1 MPSQELTNFITEIN
15 QIMKKLLLSAIAAGM
30 ALSSCQS
37 DVVDPTNIDITA
49 DPIIA
54 LPLGEIG
61 LTMDHLLI
69 PDSSLIFD
77 DNTVYK
83 VIVAQDSV
91 FGIDVN
97 DLISI
102 PAQSPSSSS
111 ISMGTV
117 AVSNVSLTQDIAL
130 GAIAS
135 DAGLTAISSAHGSN
149 APFPQ
154 LNESNVGTYG
164 GSGFG
169 TFTSASFSNGSLT
182 LGLTNDWPVPVS
194 MGIDLVNASTGA
206 TILTYAMNN
215 VAANGGTGSDTESL
229 VNITLPNSIGFKI
242 TSLTSPGSGTN
253 LVAIDTTDNLELA
266 ISSAN
271 LEVYNAI
278 TQISTQDISSDT
290 QYVDL
295 STGGSE
301 ELRELMFST
310 ASFDYEFV
318 STLAENLELNLNFP
332 GSDQNGVEVD
342 TTITIAAGATT
353 TGSIN
358 LNGTILDLTQDPSQN
373 HSRLPI
379 AVAATLVGSG
389 NMVNIDSS
397 DALDMTFEMTNL
409 QFGHIKG
416 FFGTQQITID
426 PGAVDLAIDFL
437 ENFDGEISFAEPSIA
452 MAITNSIGLPIQ
464 LVLDFNSFKDGTAY
478 GLNGP
483 NYVLPYPTTLGNTAT
498 GTLTFDNTNSS
509 IVDVFTLP
517 KDSIT
522 YGGSVNVNHDTAMFG
537 TENFVTNTSSISGDL
552 LMEMPF
558 YFTATGLG
566 FYDTLATDQNNLD
579 ALPAGTTLESAKLL
593 LQTTTTLPLDA
604 SLNLTFYDANWNT
617 ILVKDFGLMESG
629 MPDANGIIVAPNV
642 LDTELELD
650 ASEATAVLEAV
661 HITAEA
667 TMDTYNVGTDP
678 VKLRTDATLNLN
690 LGVQFKVNV
699 TL

>member
-1 MPSQELTNFITEIN
+1 M
-15 QIMKKLLLSAIAAGM
+15 LL
-30 ALSSCQS
+30 
-37 DVVDPTNIDITA
+37 
-49 DPIIA
+49 
-54 LPLGEIG
+54 
-61 LTMDHLLI
+61 
-69 PDSSLIFD
+69 
-77 DNTVYK
+77 YK

-130 GAIAS
+130 GAVAA

-169 TFTSASFSNGSLT
+169 TFTSASFSNGTLT

-318 STLAENLELNLNFP
+318 STLAEN
-332 GSDQNGVEVD
+332 
-342 TTITIAAGATT
+342 
-353 TGSIN
+353 
-358 LNGTILDLTQDPSQN
+358 
-373 HSRLPI
+373 SRIKFKLPW
-379 AVAATLVGSG
+379 L
-389 NMVNIDSS
+389 
-397 DALDMTFEMTNL
+397 
-409 QFGHIKG
+409 
-416 FFGTQQITID
+416 
-426 PGAVDLAIDFL
+426 
-437 ENFDGEISFAEPSIA
+437 
-452 MAITNSIGLPIQ
+452 
-464 LVLDFNSFKDGTAY
+464 
-478 GLNGP
+478 
-483 NYVLPYPTTLGNTAT
+483 
-498 GTLTFDNTNSS
+498 
-509 IVDVFTLP
+509 
-517 KDSIT
+517 
-522 YGGSVNVNHDTAMFG
+522 
-537 TENFVTNTSSISGDL
+537 
-552 LMEMPF
+552 
-558 YFTATGLG
+558 
-566 FYDTLATDQNNLD
+566 
-579 ALPAGTTLESAKLL
+579 
-593 LQTTTTLPLDA
+593 
-604 SLNLTFYDANWNT
+604 
-617 ILVKDFGLMESG
+617 
-629 MPDANGIIVAPNV
+629 
-642 LDTELELD
+642 
-650 ASEATAVLEAV
+650 
-661 HITAEA
+661 
-667 TMDTYNVGTDP
+667 
-678 VKLRTDATLNLN
+678 
-690 LGVQFKVNV
+690 
-699 TL
+699 

>member
-1 MPSQELTNFITEIN
+1 
-15 QIMKKLLLSAIAAGM
+15 MKKLLFSALTAGM

-130 GAIAS
+130 GAVAS

-169 TFTSASFSNGSLT
+169 TFTSASFSNGTLT

>member
-1 MPSQELTNFITEIN
+1 
-15 QIMKKLLLSAIAAGM
+15 MKKLLLSAIAAGM
-30 ALSSCQS
+30 ALSSCQT

-130 GAIAS
+130 GAVAS
-135 DAGLTAISSAHGSN
+135 DAGLTAISSAHGNN

-169 TFTSASFSNGSLT
+169 TFTSASFSNGTLT

-318 STLAENLELNLNFP
+318 STLAENLALNLNFP

-437 ENFDGEISFAEPSIA
+437 ENFDGEISFAEPIIA

-522 YGGSVNVNHDTAMFG
+522 YGGSVNVNHDTATFG

-566 FYDTLATDQNNLD
+566 FYDTLATDQNNVD
-579 ALPAGTTLESAKLL
+579 ALPEGTTLESAKLL

-629 MPDANGIIVAPNV
+629 IPDANGIIVAPNV

-690 LGVQFKVNV
+690 LGVQFKVIV

>member
-1 MPSQELTNFITEIN
+1 
-15 QIMKKLLLSAIAAGM
+15 MKKLLLSALTAGM

-169 TFTSASFSNGSLT
+169 TFTSASFSNGTLT

-389 NMVNIDSS
+389 NMVNIDSA

-522 YGGSVNVNHDTAMFG
+522 YGGSVNVNHDTATFG

-629 MPDANGIIVAPNV
+629 IPDANGIIVAPNV

-678 VKLRTDATLNLN
+678 VKLRTDATLNLH

>member
-1 MPSQELTNFITEIN
+1 
-15 QIMKKLLLSAIAAGM
+15 MKKLLLSALAAGL

-97 DLISI
+97 DLINI

-111 ISMGTV
+111 ITMGTV

-130 GAIAS
+130 GAVAS

-169 TFTSASFSNGSLT
+169 TFTSASFSNGTLT

-522 YGGSVNVNHDTAMFG
+522 YGGSVNVNHDTTTFG

-566 FYDTLATDQNNLD
+566 FYDTLATDQNNVD
-579 ALPAGTTLESAKLL
+579 ALPEGTSLESAKLL
-593 LQTTTTLPLDA
+593 LQTTNTLPLDA

-617 ILVKDFGLMESG
+617 ILVKDFGLMKSG
-629 MPDANGIIVAPNV
+629 IPDTNGIIVAPNV

>member
-1 MPSQELTNFITEIN
+1 
-15 QIMKKLLLSAIAAGM
+15 MKRIIPVALLG
-30 ALSSCQS
+30 ALGLFSCQS
-37 DVVDPTNIDITA
+37 DVVNPTDVNIVA
-49 DPIIA
+49 EPA
-54 LPLGEIG
+54 LAFPLGSVN
-61 LTMDHLLI
+61 LTMEHILA
-69 PDSSLIFD
+69 PDDSLIYN
-77 DNTVYK
+77 DNATYK
-83 VIVAQDSV
+83 VVVAQDSV
-91 FGIDVN
+91 FGINVN

-111 ISMGTV
+111 IKMGTI
-117 AVSNVSLTQDIAL
+117 AVDNVTMSQSIGL

-135 DAGLTAISSAHGSN
+135 DAGLTSITAAHVSN
-149 APFPQ
+149 APFPS
-154 LNESNVGTYG
+154 LNESNIGTYG
-164 GSGFG
+164 NGGFG
-169 TFTSASFSNGSLT
+169 SFSSASFSNGSHSLE
-182 LGLTNDWPVPVS
+182 LANNWPVPVS
-194 MGIDLVNASTGA
+194 LNVDLVNTNTGST
-206 TILTYAMNN
+206 IVSYALNN
-215 VAANGGTGSDTESL
+215 VSANGGTALNSQSL
-229 VNITLPNSIGFKI
+229 INKTLPSSIGFKI
-242 TSLTSPGSGTN
+242 TSLTSSGSGTS
-253 LVAIDTTDNLELA
+253 LVGIDTTDNLILD
-266 ISSAN
+266 ISSAG
-271 LEVYNAI
+271 LEVYNAV

-295 STGGSE
+295 GTGGNE
-301 ELRELMFST
+301 ELRELMLAT
-310 ASFDYEFV
+310 ASFDYEFT
-318 STLAENLELNLNFP
+318 SSLAEDLELTLNFP
-332 GSDQNGVEVD
+332 GSDQNGVEID
-342 TTITIAAGATT
+342 TTIIITSGATT
-353 TGSIN
+353 SGSIN
-358 LNGTILDLTQDPSQN
+358 MNNTILDLTQDPTQH

-379 AVAATLVGSG
+379 AVSATLIGSG
-389 NMVNIDSS
+389 NMVTIDSS
-397 DALDMTFEMTNL
+397 DALNMTFEMANL
-409 QFGHIKG
+409 QFGYIKG

-426 PGAVDLAIDFL
+426 PGSVDLAIDFL

-452 MAITNSIGLPIQ
+452 MAVTNSIGLPIQ
-464 LVLDFNSFKDGTAY
+464 LILDFNSFKDGTAY

-522 YGGSVNVNHDTAMFG
+522 YGGSVNVNHDTTTFG

-566 FYDTLATDQNNLD
+566 FYDTLATDQNNVD
-579 ALPAGTTLESAKLL
+579 ALPAGTSFESAKLL
-593 LQTTTTLPLDA
+593 LQTTNTLPLDA

-629 MPDANGIIVAPNV
+629 IPDTNGIIVAPNV

>member
-1 MPSQELTNFITEIN
+1 
-15 QIMKKLLLSAIAAGM
+15 MKKLLLSAIAAGM

-117 AVSNVSLTQDIAL
+117 AVSNVFLTQDIAL
-130 GAIAS
+130 GAVAS

-169 TFTSASFSNGSLT
+169 TFTSASFSNGTLT

-318 STLAENLELNLNFP
+318 STLAENLALNLNFP

-498 GTLTFDNTNSS
+498 GTLTYDNTNSS

-522 YGGSVNVNHDTAMFG
+522 YGGSVNVNHDTATFG

-629 MPDANGIIVAPNV
+629 IPDANGIIVAPNV

>member
-1 MPSQELTNFITEIN
+1 
-15 QIMKKLLLSAIAAGM
+15 MKKLLLSALAAGL

-49 DPIIA
+49 NPIIA

-97 DLISI
+97 DLINI

-111 ISMGTV
+111 ITMGTV

-130 GAIAS
+130 GAVAS

-169 TFTSASFSNGSLT
+169 TFTSASFSNGTLT

-522 YGGSVNVNHDTAMFG
+522 YGGSVNVNHDTTTFG

-566 FYDTLATDQNNLD
+566 FYDTLATDQNNVD
-579 ALPAGTTLESAKLL
+579 ALPEGTSLESAKLL

-629 MPDANGIIVAPNV
+629 IPDANGIIVAPNV

>member
-1 MPSQELTNFITEIN
+1 
-15 QIMKKLLLSAIAAGM
+15 MKKLFASAFIVGI

-37 DVVDPTNIDITA
+37 DVVDPADIDITTA
-49 DPIIA
+49 PVIS
-54 LPLGEIG
+54 LPLGQIG
-61 LTMDHLLI
+61 LTMDHLFVA
-69 PDSSLIFD
+69 DDSLIFD
-77 DNTVYK
+77 DNATYK

-130 GAIAS
+130 GTVAA
-135 DAGLTAISSAHGSN
+135 DVGLTAISAAHGSN

-154 LNESNVGTYG
+154 LNETNVGTYG

-169 TFTSASFSNGSLT
+169 TFTSASFSNGTLT

-206 TILTYAMNN
+206 TILTYGINN
-215 VAANGGTGSDTESL
+215 ISANGGTGSDTESL
-229 VNITLPNSIGFKI
+229 VNITLPSNIGFKI

-253 LVAIDTTDNLELA
+253 LVAIDTADNLELA
-266 ISSAN
+266 ISSAD
-271 LEVYNAI
+271 LEVYSAI

-353 TGSIN
+353 SGSIN

-452 MAITNSIGLPIQ
+452 MAITNSIGLPIE

-483 NYVLPYPTTLGNTAT
+483 NYVLPYPTSLGSTET
-498 GTLTFDNTNSS
+498 GTLTFNNTNSS

-517 KDSIT
+517 KDS
-522 YGGSVNVNHDTAMFG
+522 
-537 TENFVTNTSSISGDL
+537 
-552 LMEMPF
+552 
-558 YFTATGLG
+558 
-566 FYDTLATDQNNLD
+566 
-579 ALPAGTTLESAKLL
+579 
-593 LQTTTTLPLDA
+593 
-604 SLNLTFYDANWNT
+604 
-617 ILVKDFGLMESG
+617 
-629 MPDANGIIVAPNV
+629 
-642 LDTELELD
+642 
-650 ASEATAVLEAV
+650 
-661 HITAEA
+661 
-667 TMDTYNVGTDP
+667 
-678 VKLRTDATLNLN
+678 
-690 LGVQFKVNV
+690 
-699 TL
+699 

>member
-1 MPSQELTNFITEIN
+1 
-15 QIMKKLLLSAIAAGM
+15 MKKLLLSALAAGL

-130 GAIAS
+130 GAVAS

-169 TFTSASFSNGSLT
+169 TFTSASFSNGTLT

-522 YGGSVNVNHDTAMFG
+522 YGGSVNVNHDTATFG

-629 MPDANGIIVAPNV
+629 IPDANGIIVAPNV

>member
-1 MPSQELTNFITEIN
+1 
-15 QIMKKLLLSAIAAGM
+15 MKKLLFSALTAGM

-130 GAIAS
+130 GAVAS
-135 DAGLTAISSAHGSN
+135 DAGLTAISSAQGSN

-629 MPDANGIIVAPNV
+629 IPDANGIIVAPNV

>member
-1 MPSQELTNFITEIN
+1 
-15 QIMKKLLLSAIAAGM
+15 MKKLLFSALAAGM

-130 GAIAS
+130 GAVAS

-169 TFTSASFSNGSLT
+169 TFTSASFSNGTLT

-522 YGGSVNVNHDTAMFG
+522 YGGSVNVNHDTATFG

-579 ALPAGTTLESAKLL
+579 VLPAGTTLESAKLL

-629 MPDANGIIVAPNV
+629 IPDANGIIVAPNV

>member
-1 MPSQELTNFITEIN
+1 
-15 QIMKKLLLSAIAAGM
+15 MKKLLLSALAAGL

-37 DVVDPTNIDITA
+37 DVLDPTNIDITA
-49 DPIIA
+49 NPIIA

-111 ISMGTV
+111 ITMGTV
-117 AVSNVSLTQDIAL
+117 VVSNVSLTQDIAL
-130 GAIAS
+130 GAVAS

-169 TFTSASFSNGSLT
+169 TFTSASFSNGTLT

-253 LVAIDTTDNLELA
+253 LVTIDTTDNLELA

-290 QYVDL
+290 QYVDI

-452 MAITNSIGLPIQ
+452 MAVTNSIGLPIQ

-509 IVDVFTLP
+509 IVDLFTLP

-522 YGGSVNVNHDTAMFG
+522 YGGSVNVNHDTTTFG

-566 FYDTLATDQNNLD
+566 FYDTLATDQNNVD
-579 ALPAGTTLESAKLL
+579 VLPEGTSLESAKLL

-629 MPDANGIIVAPNV
+629 IPDANGIIVAPNV

-667 TMDTYNVGTDP
+667 TMDTYNVGSDS

>member
-1 MPSQELTNFITEIN
+1 
-15 QIMKKLLLSAIAAGM
+15 MKKLLLSALAAGL

-130 GAIAS
+130 GAVAS

-169 TFTSASFSNGSLT
+169 TFTSASFSNGTLT

-452 MAITNSIGLPIQ
+452 MAVTNSIGLPIQ
-464 LVLDFNSFKDGTAY
+464 LILDFNSFKDGTAY

-522 YGGSVNVNHDTAMFG
+522 YGGSVNVNHDTTTFG

-566 FYDTLATDQNNLD
+566 FYDTLATDQNNVD
-579 ALPAGTTLESAKLL
+579 ALPEGTSLESAKLL
-593 LQTTTTLPLDA
+593 LQTTNTLPLDA

-617 ILVKDFGLMESG
+617 ILVKDFGLMKSG
-629 MPDANGIIVAPNV
+629 IPDTNGIIVAPNV

>member
-1 MPSQELTNFITEIN
+1 MN
-15 QIMKKLLLSAIAAGM
+15 KLFAPALIAVF
-30 ALSSCQS
+30 ALGSCQS
-37 DVVDPTNIDITA
+37 DVVDPTSVDVTA
-49 DPIIA
+49 SPVIA

-69 PDSSLIFD
+69 PDSALIFD
-77 DNTVYK
+77 DNTTYK

-102 PAQSPSSSS
+102 PSQSPSNSS
-111 ISMGTV
+111 ITMGV
-117 AVSNVSLTQDIAL
+117 IGVNNVSISQDITL
-130 GAIAS
+130 GDVAS
-135 DAGLTAISSAHGSN
+135 DAGLTTLNAAHGSS
-149 APFPQ
+149 APFPSM
-154 LNESNVGTYG
+154 NESNVGTYG

-169 TFTSASFSNGSLT
+169 SFTSASFANGTLT

-194 MGIDLVNASTGA
+194 MGIDLVNGTTGA
-206 TILTYAMNN
+206 TILTYAINN
-215 VAANGGTGSDTESL
+215 VAANGGIGSDTESL

-242 TSLTSPGSGTN
+242 SSLTSPGSGTN
-253 LVAIDTTDNLELA
+253 FVSIDTTDNLELA
-266 ISSAN
+266 ISSAD
-271 LEVYNAI
+271 LEVYNAV
-278 TQISTQDISSDT
+278 TQISTQAISSDT

-332 GSDQNGVEVD
+332 GSDQNGSVVD

-353 TGSIN
+353 TGTIN
-358 LNGTILDLTQDPSQN
+358 LNGTVLDLTQDSTQN

-389 NMVNIDSS
+389 AMVNVDSS

-426 PGAVDLAIDFL
+426 PGSVDLAIDFL
-437 ENFDGEISFAEPSIA
+437 ENFDGEISFSEPSIA
-452 MAITNSIGLPIQ
+452 MGITNSIGLPIQ

-483 NYVLPYPTTLGNTAT
+483 NYVLPYPTTLGSTAT
-498 GTLTFDNTNSS
+498 GTLTYDNLNSS

-517 KDSIT
+517 KDSIS
-522 YGGSVNVNHDTAMFG
+522 YGGSVNINHDTATFG
-537 TENFVTNTSSISGDL
+537 TENFVTSSSSISGDL

-566 FYDTLATDQNNLD
+566 FYDTLATDQNNSGI
-579 ALPAGTTLESAKLL
+579 LPADATLESATLL

-604 SLNLTFYDANWNT
+604 SLTLSFYDANWNVLL
-617 ILVKDFGLMESG
+617 IKDLGLMESG
-629 MPDANGIIVAPNV
+629 VPDASGIVTAANV
-642 LDTELELD
+642 LNTELELD
-650 ASEATAVLEAV
+650 ALEAKTV
-661 HITAEA
+661 LDAAHITAQA
-667 TMDTYNVGTDP
+667 SMDTYNVGSDP

-690 LGVQFKVNV
+690 LGVQFQLNV

>member
-1 MPSQELTNFITEIN
+1 
-15 QIMKKLLLSAIAAGM
+15 MKKLLFSAIAAGM

-130 GAIAS
+130 GAVAS

-169 TFTSASFSNGSLT
+169 TFTSASFSNGTLT

-318 STLAENLELNLNFP
+318 STLAENLALNLNFP

-522 YGGSVNVNHDTAMFG
+522 YGGSVNVNHDTATFG

-629 MPDANGIIVAPNV
+629 IPDANGIIVAPNV

-650 ASEATAVLEAV
+650 ANEATAVLEAV

>member
-1 MPSQELTNFITEIN
+1 
-15 QIMKKLLLSAIAAGM
+15 MKKLLLSALAAGL

-49 DPIIA
+49 NPIIA

-97 DLISI
+97 DLINI

-111 ISMGTV
+111 ITMGTV

-130 GAIAS
+130 GAVAS

-169 TFTSASFSNGSLT
+169 TFTSASFSNGTLT

-452 MAITNSIGLPIQ
+452 MAVTNSIGLPIQ
-464 LVLDFNSFKDGTAY
+464 LILDFNSFKDGTAY

-522 YGGSVNVNHDTAMFG
+522 YGGSVNVNHDTTTFG

-566 FYDTLATDQNNLD
+566 FYDTLATDQNNVD
-579 ALPAGTTLESAKLL
+579 ALPEGTSLESAKLL

-617 ILVKDFGLMESG
+617 ILVKDFGLMKSG
-629 MPDANGIIVAPNV
+629 IPDTNGIIVAPNV

>member
-1 MPSQELTNFITEIN
+1 
-15 QIMKKLLLSAIAAGM
+15 MKKLLLSALAAGL

-97 DLISI
+97 DLINI

-111 ISMGTV
+111 ITMGTV

-130 GAIAS
+130 GAVAS

-169 TFTSASFSNGSLT
+169 TFTSASFSNGTLT

-206 TILTYAMNN
+206 TILTYALNN

-522 YGGSVNVNHDTAMFG
+522 YGGSVNVNHDTATFG

-629 MPDANGIIVAPNV
+629 IPDANGIIVAPNV

>member
-1 MPSQELTNFITEIN
+1 
-15 QIMKKLLLSAIAAGM
+15 MKKLLLSALAAGL

-49 DPIIA
+49 NPIIA

-97 DLISI
+97 DLINI

-111 ISMGTV
+111 ITMGTV

-130 GAIAS
+130 GAVAS
-135 DAGLTAISSAHGSN
+135 DAGLTAIPSAHGSN

-169 TFTSASFSNGSLT
+169 TFTSASFSNGTLT

-452 MAITNSIGLPIQ
+452 MAVTNSIGLPIQ

-522 YGGSVNVNHDTAMFG
+522 YGGSVNVNHDTTTFG

-566 FYDTLATDQNNLD
+566 FYDTLATDQNNVD
-579 ALPAGTTLESAKLL
+579 ALPEGTSLESAKLL

-617 ILVKDFGLMESG
+617 ILVKDFGLMKSG
-629 MPDANGIIVAPNV
+629 IPDTNGIIVAPNV

>member
-1 MPSQELTNFITEIN
+1 LPTQELTNFITEIN
-15 QIMKKLLLSAIAAGM
+15 QIMKKLLFSALTAGM

-130 GAIAS
+130 GAVAS

-522 YGGSVNVNHDTAMFG
+522 YGGSVNVNHDTATFG

-629 MPDANGIIVAPNV
+629 IPDANGIIVAPNV

-690 LGVQFKVNV
+690 LGVQFKVNI

>member
-1 MPSQELTNFITEIN
+1 MPTQELTNFITEIN

-130 GAIAS
+130 GAVAS

-629 MPDANGIIVAPNV
+629 IPDANGIIVAPNV

>member
-1 MPSQELTNFITEIN
+1 
-15 QIMKKLLLSAIAAGM
+15 MKKLLLSALAAGL

-49 DPIIA
+49 NPIIA

-97 DLISI
+97 DLINI
-102 PAQSPSSSS
+102 PVQSPSSSS
-111 ISMGTV
+111 ITMGTV

-130 GAIAS
+130 GAVAS

-169 TFTSASFSNGSLT
+169 TFTSASFSNGTLT

-452 MAITNSIGLPIQ
+452 MAVTNSIGLPIQ

-522 YGGSVNVNHDTAMFG
+522 YGGSVNVNHDTTTFG

-566 FYDTLATDQNNLD
+566 FYDTLATDQNNVD
-579 ALPAGTTLESAKLL
+579 ALPEGTSLESAKLL

-617 ILVKDFGLMESG
+617 ILVKDFGLMKSG
-629 MPDANGIIVAPNV
+629 IPDTNGIIVAPNV

>member
-1 MPSQELTNFITEIN
+1 
-15 QIMKKLLLSAIAAGM
+15 MKKLLFSALTAGM

-130 GAIAS
+130 GAVAS

-169 TFTSASFSNGSLT
+169 TFTSASFSNGTLT

-522 YGGSVNVNHDTAMFG
+522 YGGFVNVNHDTAMFG

-629 MPDANGIIVAPNV
+629 IPDANGIIVAPNV

>member
-1 MPSQELTNFITEIN
+1 
-15 QIMKKLLLSAIAAGM
+15 MKKLLLSALAAGL

-97 DLISI
+97 DLINI

-111 ISMGTV
+111 ITMGTV

-130 GAIAS
+130 GAVAS

-169 TFTSASFSNGSLT
+169 TFTSASFSNGTLT

-206 TILTYAMNN
+206 TILTYALNN

-452 MAITNSIGLPIQ
+452 MAVTNSIGLPIQ
-464 LVLDFNSFKDGTAY
+464 LILDFNSFKDGTAY

-522 YGGSVNVNHDTAMFG
+522 YGGSVNVNHDTTTFG

-566 FYDTLATDQNNLD
+566 FYDTLATDQNNVD
-579 ALPAGTTLESAKLL
+579 ALPEGTSLESAKLL

-617 ILVKDFGLMESG
+617 ILVKDFGLMKSG
-629 MPDANGIIVAPNV
+629 IPDTNGIIVAPNV

>member
-1 MPSQELTNFITEIN
+1 
-15 QIMKKLLLSAIAAGM
+15 
-30 ALSSCQS
+30 
-37 DVVDPTNIDITA
+37 
-49 DPIIA
+49 
-54 LPLGEIG
+54 
-61 LTMDHLLI
+61 
-69 PDSSLIFD
+69 
-77 DNTVYK
+77 
-83 VIVAQDSV
+83 
-91 FGIDVN
+91 
-97 DLISI
+97 
-102 PAQSPSSSS
+102 
-111 ISMGTV
+111 MGTV

-130 GAIAS
+130 GAVAS

-169 TFTSASFSNGSLT
+169 TFTSASFSNGTLT

-358 LNGTILDLTQDPSQN
+358 LNGTILDLTRDPSQN

>member
-1 MPSQELTNFITEIN
+1 
-15 QIMKKLLLSAIAAGM
+15 MKKLLLSAIAAGM
-30 ALSSCQS
+30 ALSSCQT

-130 GAIAS
+130 GAVAS

-169 TFTSASFSNGSLT
+169 TFTSASFSNGTLT

-522 YGGSVNVNHDTAMFG
+522 YGGSVNVNHDTATFG

-566 FYDTLATDQNNLD
+566 FYDTLATDQNNVD
-579 ALPAGTTLESAKLL
+579 ALPEGTTLESAKLH

-629 MPDANGIIVAPNV
+629 IPDANGIIVAPNV

>member
-1 MPSQELTNFITEIN
+1 
-15 QIMKKLLLSAIAAGM
+15 MKKLLLSALTAGM

-130 GAIAS
+130 GAVAS

-169 TFTSASFSNGSLT
+169 TFTSASFSNGTLT

-389 NMVNIDSS
+389 NMVNIDSA

-522 YGGSVNVNHDTAMFG
+522 YGGSVNVNHDTATFG

-629 MPDANGIIVAPNV
+629 IPDANGIIVAPNV

>member
-1 MPSQELTNFITEIN
+1 
-15 QIMKKLLLSAIAAGM
+15 MKKLLLSALTAGM

-130 GAIAS
+130 GAVAS

-169 TFTSASFSNGSLT
+169 TFTSASFSNGTLT

-522 YGGSVNVNHDTAMFG
+522 YGGSVNVNHDTATFG

-629 MPDANGIIVAPNV
+629 IPDANGIIVAPNV

>member
-1 MPSQELTNFITEIN
+1 MNKLFAPAFIAV
-15 QIMKKLLLSAIAAGM
+15 L
-30 ALSSCQS
+30 ALGGCQS
-37 DVVDPTNIDITA
+37 DVVDPTSVDVTA
-49 DPIIA
+49 SPVIA

-69 PDSSLIFD
+69 PDSSLIYD
-77 DNTVYK
+77 DNTTYK
-83 VIVAQDSV
+83 VIVAEDSV

-102 PAQSPSSSS
+102 PAQSPSNSS
-111 ISMGTV
+111 ISMGV
-117 AVSNVSLTQDIAL
+117 IGVNNVSISQDITL
-130 GAIAS
+130 GDVAS
-135 DAGLTAISSAHGSN
+135 DAGLTTLNAAHGSS
-149 APFPQ
+149 APFPSM
-154 LNESNVGTYG
+154 NETNVGTYG

-169 TFTSASFSNGSLT
+169 SFTSASFANGTLT
-182 LGLTNDWPVPVS
+182 LGLTNDWPVSVS
-194 MGIDLVNASTGA
+194 MGIDLVNGTTGA
-206 TILTYAMNN
+206 TILTYAINN

-242 TSLTSPGSGTN
+242 SSLTSPGSGTN
-253 LVAIDTTDNLELA
+253 FVSIDTTDNLELA
-266 ISSAN
+266 ISSAD
-271 LEVYNAI
+271 LEVYNAV
-278 TQISTQDISSDT
+278 TQISTQAISSDT

-332 GSDQNGVEVD
+332 GSDQNGSVVD

-353 TGSIN
+353 TGTIN
-358 LNGTILDLTQDPSQN
+358 LNGTVLDLTQDSTQN

-389 NMVNIDSS
+389 AMVNVDSS

-426 PGAVDLAIDFL
+426 PGSVDLAIDFL
-437 ENFDGEISFAEPSIA
+437 ENFDGEIAFSEPSIA
-452 MAITNSIGLPIQ
+452 MGITNSIGLPIQ

-483 NYVLPYPTTLGNTAT
+483 NYVLPYPTTLGSTAT
-498 GTLTFDNTNSS
+498 GTLTYDNLNSS

-522 YGGSVNVNHDTAMFG
+522 YGGSVNINHDTATFG
-537 TENFVTNTSSISGDL
+537 TENFVTSSSSISGDL

-566 FYDTLATDQNNLD
+566 FYDTLATDQNNSGV
-579 ALPAGTTLESAKLL
+579 LPADATLESATLL

-604 SLNLTFYDANWNT
+604 SLTLSFYDANWNVLL
-617 ILVKDFGLMESG
+617 IKDLGLMESG
-629 MPDANGIIVAPNV
+629 VPDASGIVTAANV
-642 LDTELELD
+642 LNTELELD
-650 ASEATAVLEAV
+650 AQEAKIVLDAA
-661 HITAEA
+661 HITAQA
-667 TMDTYNVGTDP
+667 SMDTYNVGSDP

-690 LGVQFKVNV
+690 LGVQFQLNV

>member
-1 MPSQELTNFITEIN
+1 
-15 QIMKKLLLSAIAAGM
+15 MKKLLLSALAAGL

-37 DVVDPTNIDITA
+37 DVVNPTNIDITA
-49 DPIIA
+49 NPIIA

-111 ISMGTV
+111 ITMGTV

-130 GAIAS
+130 GAVAS

-169 TFTSASFSNGSLT
+169 TFTSASFSNGTLT

-452 MAITNSIGLPIQ
+452 MAVTNSIGLPIQ

-522 YGGSVNVNHDTAMFG
+522 YGGSVNVNHDTTTFG

-566 FYDTLATDQNNLD
+566 FYDTLATDQNNVD
-579 ALPAGTTLESAKLL
+579 ALPEGTSLESAKLL

-629 MPDANGIIVAPNV
+629 IPDANGIIVAPNV

-690 LGVQFKVNV
+690 LGVQFNVNV

>member
-1 MPSQELTNFITEIN
+1 
-15 QIMKKLLLSAIAAGM
+15 MKKLLLSALTAGM

-169 TFTSASFSNGSLT
+169 TFTSASFSNGTLT

-522 YGGSVNVNHDTAMFG
+522 YGGSVNVNHDTATFG

-629 MPDANGIIVAPNV
+629 IPDANGIIVAPNV